1 MSYIFF
7 HDIGQFKIASMLSL
21 YFLKSVMEL
30 QSWFLIT
37 NFGLDGFFRLFSTV
51 EHTQWGCIRSED
63 SAFPFMSELWISDR

>member
-37 NFGLDGFFRLFSTV
+37 NSYILIFYWINFYWIIFV
-51 EHTQWGCIRSED
+51 IVIQNN
-63 SAFPFMSELWISDR
+63 LWNYFC